1 MLLLVDCSSCRTP
14 LHLPP
19 GATRIRCSICHAF
32 TLVAPEP
39 HHQSHAPASPLPF
52 SNSFT
57 FPPPSSSL
65 YPPVPSP
72 SVYPPPTLSHS
83 LSAPSAFSH
92 VPSAPSP
99 FSHAPPA
106 PSPFNHFPPAQAPL
120 SHSSFNHAHLAPSPY
135 NHAPP
140 GPPPPVHGEKR
151 AVIVGVSY
159 KDTENE
165 LKGCINDAKCMKF
178 MLMKRFKFPES
189 CILMLTEEEA
199 DPLRW
204 PTRNN
209 ITMAMHWLVLS
220 CKPGDSLVFHF
231 SGHGNNQT
239 DLNGDEVDGFDETLL
254 PVDHATSGVIVDD
267 EINATIV
274 RPLPYGV
281 KLHAIIDACHSGTVM
296 DLPYL
301 CRMESRPGK
310 YEWEDHRPPSGMWKG
325 TSGGEVF
332 SFTGCDDD
340 QTSVDTPQLSGSAW
354 TGAMTYAF
362 IQAIERGHGTTY
374 GSLLSA
380 MRSTVHEIF
389 DTNKGRELVEVDS
402 DFLNTLLGLLILGA
416 APSAGE
422 EAPQKTQEPQ
432 LSANEAFDVYE
443 KPFSL

>member
-19 GATRIRCSICHAF
+19 GATRICCAICHAF
-32 TLVAPEP
+32 TLIAPEP
-39 HHQSHAPASPLPF
+39 RLISHAPSFNHAPASPL
-52 SNSFT
+52 SFPHSSPI
-57 FPPPSSSL
+57 PPAPSS
-65 YPPVPSP
+65 YI
-72 SVYPPPTLSHS
+72 YPPP
-83 LSAPSAFSH
+83 
-92 VPSAPSP
+92 APSP
-99 FSHAPPA
+99 FSHAPPSPFSFSHA
-106 PSPFNHFPPAQAPL
+106 PPSP
-120 SHSSFNHAHLAPSPY
+120 SSFNQASSPFTHAPPSPY
-135 NHAPP
+135 NHAPS
-140 GPPPPVHGEKR
+140 GPPPPVHGQKR

-159 KDTENE
+159 KNTKDE

-178 MLMKRFKFPES
+178 MLMKRFQFPES
-189 CILMLTEEEA
+189 CILMLNEES

-204 PTRNN
+204 PTKNN

-239 DLNGDEVDGFDETLL
+239 DYNDDEIDGFDETLL
-254 PVDHATSGVIVDD
+254 PMDHRTSGVIVDD

-281 KLHAIIDACHSGTVM
+281 KLHAIIDACHSGTVL

-301 CRMESRPGK
+301 CRMDRLGN

-340 QTSVDTPQLSGSAW
+340 QTSADTPQLSGNAW

-374 GSLLSA
+374 GCLLNA

-389 DTNKGRELVEVDS
+389 DKNKGRELVEVEGG
-402 DFLNTLLGLLILGA
+402 DFLTTLLGLLILGA
-416 APSAGE
+416 TPPDE
-422 EAPQKTQEPQ
+422 EDEVNQAPQKTQEPQ
-432 LSANEAFDVYE
+432 LSGNEAFDVYG
-443 KPFSL
+443 KTFSL